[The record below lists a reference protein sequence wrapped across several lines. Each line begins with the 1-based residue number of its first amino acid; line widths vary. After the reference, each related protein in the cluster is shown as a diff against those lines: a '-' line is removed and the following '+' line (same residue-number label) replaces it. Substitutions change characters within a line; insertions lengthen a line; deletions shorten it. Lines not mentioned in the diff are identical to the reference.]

1 MPVNEPS
8 LMVGGPV
15 RWRSGERLVEVDAEG
30 LSYRELNRLLRSL
43 DRKRVEK
50 VRLINVQGQRYI
62 GAGLLH
68 IREIEL
74 HGTPGNDLGCF
85 MNGPAIT
92 VYGNVQ
98 DGCGNTMSGGSII
111 VHGSAGDILGYSM
124 RNGRIF
130 VKGDVGYRAGIHMKE
145 YRSHKPLIV
154 VGGSAGDFLGE
165 YMAGGLLVL
174 LGLNNLEKHEA
185 KYVGTG
191 MHGGAMYI
199 HGEVK
204 HMGAEV
210 EKVDLSQE
218 DQTLLKDIIKE
229 FCKHFNLDHEQVA
242 EREYYKVRPK
252 STRPYGD
259 LYAY

>member
-1 MPVNEPS
+1 MPASEARLTVH
-8 LMVGGPV
+8 GPA
-15 RWRSGERLVEVDAEG
+15 RRISDRLVEVDAEG

-43 DRKRVEK
+43 DRKHVEK
-50 VRLINVQGQRYI
+50 VRLVNVQGQRYI

-68 IREIEL
+68 VKEVEV
-74 HGTPGNDLGCF
+74 HGTVGNDLGCF
-85 MNGPAIT
+85 MNGPTIT

-98 DGCGNTMSGGSII
+98 DGCGNTMNGGSII

-124 RNGRIF
+124 RDGRIF

-145 YRSHKPLIV
+145 YRNHKPLIV

-174 LGLNNLEKHEA
+174 LGLNTSEGHEA

-210 EKVDLSQE
+210 EKTDLNQE
-218 DQTLLKDIIKE
+218 DRRMLETIVKE
-229 FCKHFNLDHEQVA
+229 FCGYFNLDYPQVA
-242 EREYYKVRPK
+242 GREYYKVKPK